1 MVLVT
6 NNWRMWLL
14 GLGAS
19 LIIFLVVFFVA
30 IKPAENTAN
39 QAVKSGLQQTQQ
51 AINQAQKSISNSSG
65 QAGAAGSAAT
75 KTLNSASKLAACVSA
90 AGTDASKLSQCEVKF
105 GG

>member
-1 MVLVT
+1 
-6 NNWRMWLL
+6 MWFL

-19 LIIFLVVFFVA
+19 LIIFLVVYFVA

-39 QAVKSGLQQTQQ
+39 QAVKSGLQQSQQ
-51 AINQAQKSISNSSG
+51 AINQAQKSISSASG

-75 KTLNSASKLAACVSA
+75 KTLSSASKLAACVSA
-90 AGTDASKLSQCEVKF
+90 AGTDASKLSQCQIKF

>member
-1 MVLVT
+1 
-6 NNWRMWLL
+6 MWFL

-19 LIIFLVVFFVA
+19 LIIFLVVYFVA

-51 AINQAQKSISNSSG
+51 AINQAQKSVSSQSG
-65 QAGAAGSAAT
+65 SAGAAGAAASKAT
-75 KTLNSASKLAACVSA
+75 NKVLSSASKLTACVSA
-90 AGTDASKLSQCEVKF
+90 AGTDPSKLSQCQIKF